1 LRRKLR
7 IRFLPLPS
15 QIETAFQFVGD
26 AKGASSVI
34 KISLVTN
41 YSCSRIM
48 QAQQKFLH
56 KIVFTLDFILKVF
69 HFCFFNACLSAN
81 TSVALLFF
89 FSVQFSRCRPVQK
102 TGGGE

>member
-1 LRRKLR
+1 
-7 IRFLPLPS
+7 
-15 QIETAFQFVGD
+15 
-26 AKGASSVI
+26 
-34 KISLVTN
+34 
-41 YSCSRIM
+41 M

-89 FSVQFSRCRPVQK
+89 FSVQFSRCKKKIYKVYPLN
-102 TGGGE
+102 